1 MSGVISTQFGVM
13 VPHGQLDRC
22 IVFLEDGL
30 RCLNSTPYHSILGKD
45 FLNQAE
51 DLSEWITGFSR
62 KADAASVGLAAL
74 YLEMNGFSINPAE
87 WHCHLFGYKTAGDVW
102 DLDWLSSWD
111 AENRD
116 RFILRGMEEVQ
127 QAFADHY
134 GAEEQPL
141 GVRLAEEVTEHLV
154 TARFMQL
161 VTAAHELAKEKFLG
175 LDGMPV
181 LATAHDWD
189 TVHQTV

>member
-1 MSGVISTQFGVM
+1 MSGVISTHFGLM
-13 VPHGQLDRC
+13 VPHGHLDRC

-30 RCLNSTPYHSILGKD
+30 RCLTSTPYHQVLGKS

-51 DLSEWITGFSR
+51 DLTEWIADFSM

-74 YLEMNGFSINPAE
+74 YLEMNGFTINPDE

-111 AENRD
+111 AENRGC
-116 RFILRGMEEVQ
+116 FVLRGMEEVQ
-127 QAFADHY
+127 QAFADLH
-134 GAEEQPL
+134 GPEDQPL

-161 VTAAHELAKEKFLG
+161 VATAHERAKKKFSG

>member
-1 MSGVISTQFGVM
+1 MSGVISTQFDLM

-22 IVFLEDGL
+22 IVLLEDGL
-30 RCLNSTPYHSILGKD
+30 RCLNSTPYHLVLGKSL
-45 FLNQAE
+45 LNQTE
-51 DLSEWITGFSR
+51 DLARWIADFSR

-74 YLEMNGFSINPAE
+74 YLEMNGFAINPDE

-111 AENRD
+111 AENSD
-116 RFILRGMEEVQ
+116 CFVLRGMEEVQ
-127 QAFADHY
+127 QAFADLHW
-134 GAEEQPL
+134 AEEQPL
-141 GVRLAEEVTEHLV
+141 GVQLAGEITEHLV

-161 VTAAHELAKEKFLG
+161 VAAAHEHAKARFRG